1 MIFKIRADMDYP
13 GDTDN
18 IHVYISVISDFELI
32 PSLIVAID
40 IYLLQM
46 IQLFPYVVLL
56 LERMEEF
63 SYTS

>member
-13 GDTDN
+13 GDMDN
-18 IHVYISVISDFELI
+18 RHVYISVISDFELI

-46 IQLFPYVVLL
+46 IQLFPYVVFL